1 MFFDILV
8 LIVTSRRYR
17 AMKGITDIHS
27 HILFQVDDGSDS
39 METSVEILKKEYEQ
53 GVENVILTPHFHL
66 GECMPESGLIRAH
79 FEALQNVIK
88 KEIPRMNLYLGN
100 EIMAC
105 NDMVHL
111 LNEGRLNTLAE
122 TRFVLVEFY
131 PAVQYQV
138 MVKYISDLL
147 NGGYTPII
155 AHCERY
161 ACLHASLKKINA
173 KNISHLI
180 EMGAYLQVNA
190 ISVFERE
197 SKFVEKLIDND
208 YLHFIATDAHSLG
221 HRSVYWDKCISYL
234 RKKYNEDY
242 LKWLLIDNPKKILT
256 GQYL

>member
-1 MFFDILV
+1 MI
-8 LIVTSRRYR
+8 
-17 AMKGITDIHS
+17 GITDIHS

-39 METSVEILKKEYEQ
+39 LETSLKLLKKEYEQ
-53 GVENVILTPHFHL
+53 GVRNVILTPHFHI
-66 GECMPESGLIRAH
+66 GACMPDNHIINEH
-79 FEALQNVIK
+79 FRQLKETAQG
-88 KEIPRMNLYLGN
+88 EIPELQLFLGN

-105 NDMVHL
+105 NDMVRML
-111 LNEGRLNTLAE
+111 DEGRLNTLAD

-131 PAVQYQV
+131 PTVQYQV
-138 MVKYISDLL
+138 MLKHISDLL
-147 NGGYTPII
+147 NNGYLPII

-161 ACLHASLKKINA
+161 ACLHASMKKMNA

-180 EMGAYLQVNA
+180 EMGAYMQVNA

-221 HRSVYWDKCISYL
+221 HRSVHWDKCISHL
-234 RKKYNEDY
+234 RKKYNDGY
-242 LKWLLIDNPKKILT
+242 LRWLLVENPEKVLN